1 MEILNCKCL
10 GRPFV
15 SECTG
20 LTQVI
25 CYSVGCSECKEK
37 TPAFDSVENAI
48 AYWNKFYGKIPIPTL
63 CLKCG
68 LHPHV
73 KDGTLCAG
81 CMRKLPMVKVNAPTV
96 GGGLCEEPQSDFF
109 AAVAAEVEYSAVR
122 HPWHNLRP
130 GQIYDALKGENLE
143 LADAMLTEDY
153 RQIMTEATHVA
164 GMCKRIY
171 EQAREAMRKKRVAG

>member
-1 MEILNCKCL
+1 MDILKCKCML
-10 GRPFV
+10 YPTEMKTEDSPFG
-15 SECTG
+15 TLFG
-20 LTQVI
+20 
-25 CYSVGCSECKEK
+25 YECKRCGK
-37 TPAFDSVENAI
+37 SARAQSPIMAATL
-48 AYWNKFYGKIPIPTL
+48 WNDKHGAQSKPL

-68 LHPHV
+68 KFTPV
-73 KDGTLCAG
+73 KEGTLCAG
-81 CMRKLPMVKVNAPTV
+81 CMRKFQLIKVDAPTV
-96 GGGLCEEPQSDFF
+96 GDGHCEEPQSGFF
-109 AAVAAEVEYSAVR
+109 AAVAREVEYSTVR